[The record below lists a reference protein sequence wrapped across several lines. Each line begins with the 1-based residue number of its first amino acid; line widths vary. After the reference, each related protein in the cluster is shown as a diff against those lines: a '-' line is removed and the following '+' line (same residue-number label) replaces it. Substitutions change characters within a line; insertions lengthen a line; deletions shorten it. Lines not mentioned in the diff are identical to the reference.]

1 VSVHTGE
8 PLQPWEFGV
17 HPPGYELPHS
27 AHIGRVRLA
36 VSSLEESMRFYS
48 EVIGLAVYER
58 LIEGNP
64 IARLGAHGE
73 SSVLLELEELPGVN
87 AIGSRQRLGLYHTA
101 FLLPTVEDLSS
112 FIRHL
117 GRFGI
122 RFGSADHLYSQ
133 ALYLVDPD
141 GLSVEV
147 YADRPQED
155 WVYKGRE
162 LVTASEPLR
171 FAELPRMPEGSW
183 KGAPSGTKV
192 GHVHLYIGDLDDGA
206 RFYHRTLGLNL
217 MTWEFP
223 GALFVSAGGYHHHV
237 AINTWAAGSP
247 VASDRDARLLF
258 WELVLP
264 AQEEIQTVVANM
276 SAAGYEVGHF
286 QGIGSVVVDPWG
298 IRVALV
304 TKQ

>member
-1 VSVHTGE
+1 MSVHTGE

-36 VSSLEESMRFYS
+36 VSSLEESVRFYS

-112 FIRHL
+112 FIQHL

-133 ALYLVDPD
+133 ALYLIDPD

-162 LVTASEPLR
+162 LVTATEPLL
-171 FAELPRMPEGSW
+171 FAELPRMPKGS
-183 KGAPSGTKV
+183 
-192 GHVHLYIGDLDDGA
+192 
-206 RFYHRTLGLNL
+206 
-217 MTWEFP
+217 
-223 GALFVSAGGYHHHV
+223 
-237 AINTWAAGSP
+237 
-247 VASDRDARLLF
+247 
-258 WELVLP
+258 
-264 AQEEIQTVVANM
+264 
-276 SAAGYEVGHF
+276 
-286 QGIGSVVVDPWG
+286 
-298 IRVALV
+298 
-304 TKQ
+304 

>member
-1 VSVHTGE
+1 MWRETNSVSVHTGE

-17 HPPGYELPHS
+17 HPPGYELPQS

-36 VSSLEESMRFYS
+36 VSSLEKSVRFYS
-48 EVIGLAVYER
+48 EVIGLALYER

-64 IARLGAHGE
+64 IARLGAHGK
-73 SSVLLELEELPGVN
+73 SCILLELEEVPGVN

-112 FIRHL
+112 FIQHL

-122 RFGSADHLYSQ
+122 RFGSADHVYSQ
-133 ALYLVDPD
+133 ALYLIDPD

-162 LVTASEPLR
+162 LVTAIEPLL
-171 FAELPRMPEGSW
+171 FAELPRMPKGSW
-183 KGAPSGTKV
+183 KGAPSGTRV

-206 RFYHRTLGLNL
+206 RFYNRTLGLNL
-217 MTWEFP
+217 MTWDFP
-223 GALFVSAGGYHHHV
+223 GALFASAGGYHHHV
-237 AINTWAAGSP
+237 AVTHGPLVPRWQATGTHVSCFGSWSCP
-247 VASDRDARLLF
+247 RRKRLR
-258 WELVLP
+258 P
-264 AQEEIQTVVANM
+264 
-276 SAAGYEVGHF
+276 
-286 QGIGSVVVDPWG
+286 
-298 IRVALV
+298 
-304 TKQ
+304 

>member
-1 VSVHTGE
+1 
-8 PLQPWEFGV
+8 
-17 HPPGYELPHS
+17 
-27 AHIGRVRLA
+27 LA
-36 VSSLEESMRFYS
+36 VSSLEKSMRFYS
-48 EVIGLAVYER
+48 EVVGLAVYER